1 METLLAF
8 DNEQE
13 AREAYYHQRVLD
25 LSPFDPETGFK
36 YQLLDSAYKNIV
48 INNIHALTNNRQHM
62 GENLHQVLKQF
73 ESTTDKIKL
82 SPASRPL
89 KYQSPENKNPES
101 DLIRE
106 ITSDNEKEPDTFAE
120 FLAAYDDLLFPEKY
134 ENASEEELDYLPYSD
149 ITLDRTTNIRSLYR
163 TATFRPYKRRR
174 NLENAQSSASDM
186 NYVFAELICLYLGI
200 DLDVIYHGIGK
211 AHTINGLTDNDKY
224 GWYADSMFQEW
235 DDLAEECDVKYAE
248 LLTKKHNV
256 TLDDFPHVNFESV
269 YEDALGE
276 KATTFYAVIKKDSA
290 PLLLSSKELQAV
302 TTLIHDLAAVS
313 HRH

>member
-1 METLLAF
+1 MCTLLAF
-8 DNEQE
+8 DKEQE
-13 AREAYYHQRVLD
+13 AHEAYYHQRVLN
-25 LSPFDPETGFK
+25 LSPFTLETAFK

-48 INNIHALTNNRQHM
+48 INNIHALTNNREHM

-73 ESTTDKIKL
+73 EYTTDKIKL
-82 SPASRPL
+82 APTSRPQ
-89 KYQSPENKNPES
+89 KYQSEGKIPEA
-101 DLIRE
+101 DLVRE
-106 ITSDNEKEPDTFAE
+106 NVSDNKKELDTFAE
-120 FLAAYDDLLFPEKY
+120 FLAIYDDLLFPEKY

-163 TATFRPYKRRR
+163 TATFRPYKRR

-211 AHTINGLTDNDKY
+211 AYTINGLTDNDKY

-248 LLTKKHNV
+248 LLAKKHNV

-269 YEDALGE
+269 YEGALKE
-276 KATTFYAVIKKDSA
+276 RASTFYAVIKKDSS
-290 PLLLSSKELQAV
+290 PLLLSNKEIEAV
-302 TTLIHDLAAVS
+302 ALLINDLASVS
-313 HRH
+313 RRH